1 MHTTKHQSTDIHVI
15 VLDYYKGYD
24 TFLTLGTNN
33 LFREGTDQLGQRLL
47 ITIKKAVAIWVG
59 MK

>member
-1 MHTTKHQSTDIHVI
+1 MTCSSK
-15 VLDYYKGYD
+15 LYN
-24 TFLTLGTNN
+24 LGQIQCPILHISEMRTNN
-33 LFREGTDQLGQRLL
+33 SFREGTDQLGQRLL